1 MRSMRSVRSVK
12 FITAIG
18 VLLASGAC
26 DWGPRGQGQLSG
38 IVTSGAIPVG
48 AVVLQIS
55 GPGVQ
60 GFSEAGQTR
69 VFSAEP
75 ATDVH
80 RVVLVTSDP
89 DQVRFQVAVNDVQN
103 PALTVVVIEAVDE
116 SNAAIANLSGIEVT
130 LDR

>member
-1 MRSMRSVRSVK
+1 MSSAR
-12 FITAIG
+12 FITVIG
-18 VLLASGAC
+18 LLLGLGAC
-26 DWGPRGQGQLSG
+26 DWGPRGRGQLSG

-69 VFSAEP
+69 VFSAEA

-89 DQVRFQVAVNDVQN
+89 DQVRFQVAVDDVRN